1 MSVLYCKYC
10 GNPIKEGFAF
20 CNKCGKLVDSEQA
33 NDRSSIGF
41 AVLGFFFPLMG
52 LILYLVYDSKQPKRA
67 KSVGTGALVGFIT
80 KIVLVVIC
88 AILMFVFTV
97 NGITEIFGLLNSYE
111 NTSGYG
117 DITNES
123 AEVTIGEFFVTEK
136 SYSIDTVLPVTIKN
150 ITDEQRSYFITIEAV
165 DSNGARLGTDTIYAD
180 RLNPDQEIHLSAFE
194 YIQSDELEQYKNA
207 TFKVLEINTY
217 KG

>member
-1 MSVLYCKYC
+1 MYCKYC

-41 AVLGFFFPLMG
+41 AILGFFFPLIG

-67 KSVGTGALVGFIT
+67 KSVGTGALIGFIT

-97 NGITEIFGLLNSYE
+97 NGITEIFGLLTSYE
-111 NTSGYG
+111 STSGYG

-123 AEVTIGEFFVTEK
+123 VEVTIGEFSVTDK
-136 SYSIDTVLPVTIKN
+136 SYSIDTVLTVTVKN
-150 ITDEQRSYFITIEAV
+150 ITDEQRSYFITKEAI
-165 DSNGARLGTDTIYAD
+165 DSNGVRLGTDTIYAD

-194 YIQSDELEQYKNA
+194 YIQPDELEQYKNA

-217 KG
+217 KR